1 MTSDQPNL
9 RSKEFMFGIL
19 RLAYKLL
26 VNDKAKFTALL
37 IGITFAVFLMTQI
50 TAMFSG
56 VLNRASATV
65 INIGARI
72 WVMDPSVQ
80 TVANTIGMPDYTLD
94 AVRSMDG
101 VKFAVPLFSGGALVK
116 LRDGTYQPV
125 TVIGLDDTSL
135 FGRPQM
141 EQGKIENIYAEN
153 SFIVVHDS
161 EFSKLGDPKLGSEF
175 ELNDNRGVVTGIAK
189 VATSALFGVPSL
201 YTTYYR
207 AIQYIPNPRF
217 TISYL
222 LVEPK
227 KESDI
232 PSIQKQIQALGYLAL
247 TKEQFE
253 AKISDFYMFQTSL
266 GMNILIMTIISF
278 VVGLSISGQTF
289 YTFILENLDKFGAL
303 KAIGTK
309 SHELVLMILFQATFT
324 SLAGYGLGIGLCTLV
339 TVLAKMRLPDYAARI
354 TYTNLGLALIMVVII
369 AAVSSF
375 IGVRK
380 VLRIEPFDIFRG

>member
-1 MTSDQPNL
+1 
-9 RSKEFMFGIL
+9 MFGIL

-37 IGITFAVFLMTQI
+37 VGITFAVFLMTQI
-50 TAMFSG
+50 TAMFAG

-116 LRDGTYQPV
+116 LRDGTYQAV

-161 EFSKLGDPKLGSEF
+161 EFSKLGNPKLGSEF
-175 ELNDNRGVVTGIAK
+175 ELNDNRGVVTGIAR

-232 PSIQKQIQALGYLAL
+232 PSIQKQVQALGYLAL
-247 TKEQFE
+247 TREQFE
-253 AKISDFYMFQTSL
+253 SKISNFYMFQTSL
-266 GMNILIMTIISF
+266 GMNILIMTVISF

-309 SHELVLMILFQATFT
+309 SRELVLMILFQATFT
-324 SLAGYGLGIGLCTLV
+324 SLAGYGLGIGLCTLA
-339 TVLAKMRLPDYAARI
+339 TALAKMRLPDYAALI
-354 TYTNLGLALIMVVII
+354 TYTNLGLALVMVVII
-369 AAVSSF
+369 AAVSSY